1 MARLGLLFAKCRLGE
16 NAGWLILWERGES
29 WQPQLLFTVN
39 LAFNKRPFHSRPPR
53 ACGVFF
59 PGVSCIYII
68 LVNKP
73 ANQRKTPQRHS
84 NSLSSTHTFDKL
96 LKSAHTRSCYE
107 FTPCAGQKAL
117 PLTPALCPQDTPLPW
132 SHMFPQSSDS
142 TWKAVRGPSNVWGGD
157 HVWMEWLRW
166 CWRSRSVFS
175 AERAGFRT
183 GPMAQG
189 TAWWRMGALAWA
201 DYAQLHPGAVH
212 LQVKWRVSSRGSRRG
227 HTGPVC
233 FLGAVKLS

>member
-1 MARLGLLFAKCRLGE
+1 MLG
-16 NAGWLILWERGES
+16 
-29 WQPQLLFTVN
+29 
-39 LAFNKRPFHSRPPR
+39 
-53 ACGVFF
+53 FF

-96 LKSAHTRSCYE
+96 LKSVHTRSCYE

-117 PLTPALCPQDTPLPW
+117 PLTPALCPQDTSLPW
-132 SHMFPQSSDS
+132 SHMFPQSADG

-157 HVWMEWLRW
+157 HVWMERLRW

-175 AERAGFRT
+175 AEGAGFRT
-183 GPMAQG
+183 GPWRLRGLHGGGWKLWLEQITLSYTRSCSPASQAAGLQQG
-189 TAWWRMGALAWA
+189 LETWA
-201 DYAQLHPGAVH
+201 RRTCVFPG
-212 LQVKWRVSSRGSRRG
+212 
-227 HTGPVC
+227 C
-233 FLGAVKLS
+233 C